1 MEDTICAGSLRWATA
16 AGRFVI
22 EHIELDKHNL
32 VPGAVAATSS
42 LGEIVRSNKY
52 ILASST
58 IHSIVEDAAI
68 NEFF

>member
-1 MEDTICAGSLRWATA
+1 VEDTICAGDLRWATA
-16 AGRFVI
+16 VGRFVI

-32 VPGAVAATSS
+32 VLAATSS
-42 LGEIVRSNKY
+42 LGEIVISNKY